1 MLCDKYIFKKKKRIE
16 MVISHNQK
24 PYKTSGWIMPGEKL
38 HNGRSKLI
46 SSHLL
51 DNFSWWERFV
61 RAFLTNHASN
71 GALRKVLKGLYAEQN
86 F

>member
-1 MLCDKYIFKKKKRIE
+1 

-24 PYKTSGWIMPGEKL
+24 SYKTSGWIITAGEKL

-86 F
+86 FW

>member
-1 MLCDKYIFKKKKRIE
+1 

-24 PYKTSGWIMPGEKL
+24 RYKTSGWIITAGEKP

-51 DNFSWWERFV
+51 DNFSWWELFV

-71 GALRKVLKGLYAEQN
+71 GALRKAFTQSITFDSILQKLTRVVNLL
-86 F
+86 